1 MMGGDGCGV
10 DTICIV
16 EIQFFLQS
24 IYKDQTLFF
33 FTFTGSFTTAKLS
46 IYFAHKERHVF
57 GGRGGSFGMEW
68 SFGGYGNIF

>member
-33 FTFTGSFTTAKLS
+33 FTFIGSFTTAKLS
-46 IYFAHKERHVF
+46 IYFAHK
-57 GGRGGSFGMEW
+57 
-68 SFGGYGNIF
+68 